1 MFFRDA
7 ESYNRSILREEK
19 QGGRKDEIKK
29 NNGTITCRMHGGITC
44 SLWKRRR
51 EKECKKGWRRTGRNR
66 LCYIYGGYS
75 SVCGSRKKGN

>member
-29 NNGTITCRMHGGITC
+29 NFVDFPFCFNDVEHYAQCLC
-44 SLWKRRR
+44 SR
-51 EKECKKGWRRTGRNR
+51 G
-66 LCYIYGGYS
+66 
-75 SVCGSRKKGN
+75 

>member
-51 EKECKKGWRRTGRNR
+51 EKECKKGGDGPVEIDYATFMVGTHQSAEAEKR
-66 LCYIYGGYS
+66 
-75 SVCGSRKKGN
+75 

>member
-29 NNGTITCRMHGGITC
+29 IMALLLVGCMAA
-44 SLWKRRR
+44 SLAA
-51 EKECKKGWRRTGRNR
+51 
-66 LCYIYGGYS
+66 
-75 SVCGSRKKGN
+75 CGSGEGKKNAKRVETDR

>member
-29 NNGTITCRMHGGITC
+29 NNGTITCRMHGGMQ
-44 SLWKRRR
+44 LVEAAKGKRMQKRVETDR
-51 EKECKKGWRRTGRNR
+51 
-66 LCYIYGGYS
+66 
-75 SVCGSRKKGN
+75 